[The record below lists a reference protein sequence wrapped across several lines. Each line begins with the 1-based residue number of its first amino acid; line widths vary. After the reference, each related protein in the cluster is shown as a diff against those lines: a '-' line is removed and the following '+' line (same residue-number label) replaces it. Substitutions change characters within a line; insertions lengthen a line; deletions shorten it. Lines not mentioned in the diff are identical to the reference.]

1 MDVNTLIFVVTCLS
15 ATSAFILENRPVYPT
30 IPSTP
35 PTCSKN
41 GTIYNQGEGIPSDC
55 FSTCSCQNG
64 RISCIYQD
72 CPPPNLSIVCVDSAR
87 PHCGCPYCPNGP
99 NCGYGNLT
107 IPYGQELRVDER
119 TICSCLRGEISAICR
134 PSGCMYQGKVYSEG
148 IFYPSPC
155 ERCQCDSQYNMVNC
169 SLNKCIIKP
178 LLCVDAI
185 VEPGTC
191 CHVCPNGPNCFAGN
205 KKITAGQDYNDG
217 SQICRCPEPNPN
229 LIFGRIR
236 PQAVC
241 KLVGPM
247 APPST
252 TNP

>member
-1 MDVNTLIFVVTCLS
+1 MDVNTMVFVVTCLS
-15 ATSAFILENRPVYPT
+15 ATSAFVLENRPVYPT
-30 IPSTP
+30 PHITP

-41 GTIYNQGEGIPSDC
+41 GTIYNQGDGIPSDPC
-55 FSTCSCQNG
+55 STCSCQSG

-72 CPPPNLSIVCVDSAR
+72 CPYPDVGNQCVDPVSFAS
-87 PHCGCPYCPNGP
+87 GCRRCPNGP
-99 NCGYGNLT
+99 NCRYGNLT
-107 IPYGQELRVDER
+107 IPYGLDVRVDEWK
-119 TICSCLRGEISAICR
+119 ICR
-134 PSGCMYQGKVYSEG
+134 CSGGGEPTCRFSGCIYQKKFYSEG

-155 ERCQCDSQYNMVNC
+155 ERCQCDSYSNMVHC
-169 SLNKCIIKP
+169 SLNKCTTEP

-185 VEPGTC
+185 VEPGNC

-205 KKITAGQDYNDG
+205 KKIPAGQDYNDG

-229 LIFGRIR
+229 LHFGSFG